1 MKKRLHSN
9 QNELMIVNPGL
20 PNSEQA
26 LSLGQI
32 FFGDDG
38 YVYQIQGLE
47 EEPTRSGLNDLYLGE
62 DDTLYS
68 LGSPELLGKYE
79 TETRGPPRQYF
90 LGADGTLYEVI

>member
-1 MKKRLHSN
+1 MKKRPHPN

-20 PNSEQA
+20 PDSEQA
-26 LSLGQI
+26 FSLDQL

-47 EEPTRSGLNDLYLGE
+47 EGSTHPGWNELYLGQ
-62 DDTLYS
+62 DSTLYS
-68 LGSPELLGKYE
+68 LESSEPLGKYE